1 MVDQPTLLDQ
11 ILAIHRHLDTAELP
25 HAFGGALALAMYT
38 DSPRAAN
45 VIDVNITVGSD
56 SLSRVLDALPSAVV
70 PPVDVAVRA
79 VADDQFRAWWGNT
92 PVDVFLHASEFH
104 TLMNQRVEFHTL
116 ARVAMPFICADDLAV
131 LKALFDRP
139 KDWLDIAEMVSAG
152 SVHLGV
158 VSARTNTGPAFSNW
172 ADPKRKTGDRA
183 PARCG
188 SGARQREQRGSSIDV
203 TAEQLERSAGGG
215 VAPLP

>member
-25 HAFGGALALAMYT
+25 HALGGALALAMYT
-38 DSPRAAN
+38 DSPRAAS

-152 SVHLGV
+152 SVQLGLV
-158 VSARTNTGPAFSNW
+158 RERLLGLVGEDERAARLFELGRSEA
-172 ADPKRKTGDRA
+172 KDR
-183 PARCG
+183 
-188 SGARQREQRGSSIDV
+188 
-203 TAEQLERSAGGG
+203 
-215 VAPLP
+215 